1 MKRITK
7 LAALAVS
14 LSLVLSPVAQAHD
27 RDSRDD
33 KRPYQSQQYKQHQ
46 DRNDQ
51 RRQAER
57 RHDDRRH
64 VSAKHD
70 RNQHGAYWKVGQ
82 KVPDRYRG
90 QHYVVQTWKKHNL
103 HQPPRGYQWVS
114 VDSSNYFLVG
124 VATGVVLQA
133 ILNR

>member
-14 LSLVLSPVAQAHD
+14 LSLVLSPLAQAHD

-33 KRPYQSQQYKQHQ
+33 KRPYQSQQYKQQ

-51 RRQAER
+51 RRQADR

-64 VSAKHD
+64 VSVKHD
-70 RNQHGAYWKVGQ
+70 RN
-82 KVPDRYRG
+82 R
-90 QHYVVQTWKKHNL
+90 
-103 HQPPRGYQWVS
+103 
-114 VDSSNYFLVG
+114 
-124 VATGVVLQA
+124 
-133 ILNR
+133 